1 MKRYRWKTATG
12 CLATLVLGSN
22 AVSAQ
27 SPSDAPQ
34 APNGLGAPVIPIPVE
49 LPKAPGGEI
58 KLVKQPPVEDA
69 PVTQQPV
76 AQAQPAPVS
85 APTQATPSAGGS
97 SSTVNVSGSDPTGA
111 PVAGG
116 GQPTQAL
123 NASDLGGLLGKS
135 DQATGVEIQRRNAI
149 SSDPRVRGLRNGQYL
164 ALGDG
169 VPYFP
174 GRLDLDTP
182 VSKFY
187 PAMVRDVQ
195 VVRGPFTTLLGPGFG
210 FINIG
215 TVNAPRSKNGGT
227 EYHGISSL
235 GYQTNGEQYNALQVV
250 TAAGPNWGFRGSYNI
265 LQGNDYADGGG
276 NNIPASYLSNNFNV
290 ALGYDLTEDVTIDFK
305 GLRTFQSNLEFPG
318 LFFDVD
324 ASDTE
329 AYNARITA
337 RNFGP
342 FDVFTSDLWYNVS
355 TTSGSTRGGAKKQF
369 VNQLLRFAFEEPFL
383 GRDASGRPI
392 IARDSSGRI
401 IPAGSPGS
409 SLRGF
414 GFNDTDPTGMGS
426 TTRFA
431 ERSIGYRFT
440 GQWGNNTDELTL
452 FMGTD
457 LNVFGQHLTENI
469 RFTQLGGPP
478 IQTMPMP
485 APGQPTVITQ
495 TQQIPKSNSFNPG
508 LFLEGM
514 MPLNDKLKLKGGGRI
529 DYVRTSSNDR
539 VITGNVDLFGDP
551 QNPGIIADRDRFIL
565 DPSVYSVDPS
575 PFNVNPFTRELD
587 RSFTLYAGFAT
598 AEYKI
603 TEATTLF
610 AGYGYAERAPNL
622 TELYAA
628 GPFLGVLQT
637 GTSRVIGDP
646 NLSKERM
653 HQIDIGLRYDTDYLK
668 FGISGFYALINDY
681 ITYDANR
688 VSQLGL
694 SQVVFSNTDL
704 ATLAG
709 TELFLQAN
717 VTKWFSP
724 FATISYV
731 QGIDQTHVDNR
742 RGTVFNRIDANGT
755 PFTSRL
761 DSSRRR
767 DPATGAVATD
777 TEPLPNIPPME
788 TRLGFRIHGT
798 DPVPKWQ
805 IEVISRIVSGQN
817 AIARS
822 LGEVATPGF
831 TTIDLRGYYQLNENL
846 LLTGGVENLG
856 DRLYREHL
864 DPIAANELQRQTG
877 VGVPLLFRPGTN
889 FFFNVQYK
897 Y

>member
-1 MKRYRWKTATG
+1 MKRYRWKSATG
-12 CLATLVLGSN
+12 CLASVLIGAN
-22 AVSAQ
+22 ATTAQ
-27 SPSDAPQ
+27 TPKDAPQ
-34 APNGLGAPVIPIPVE
+34 APKSLGVPVIPIPVE
-49 LPKAPGGEI
+49 LPKVPGGDI
-58 KLVKQPPVEDA
+58 KLVKQPIDEP
-69 PVTQQPV
+69 PPT
-76 AQAQPAPVS
+76 AQPAAPS
-85 APTQATPSAGGS
+85 APAPAPAPVAAAPAAPAAGGA
-97 SSTVNVSGSDPTGA
+97 SSTVNVSGADPGGG
-111 PVAGG
+111 PVAAGGG

-195 VVRGPFTTLLGPGFG
+195 VVRGPFTSLLGPGFG

-227 EYHGISSL
+227 EYHGISAL

-290 ALGYDLTEDVTIDFK
+290 ALGYDLTEDITIDFK

-329 AYNARITA
+329 AYNTRITA
-337 RNFGP
+337 RNVGP
-342 FDVFTSDLWYNVS
+342 FDVFTTDLWYNVS
-355 TTSGSTRGGAKKQF
+355 TTSGSTRGGAKKTF

-383 GRDASGRPI
+383 PRNAAGIPQ
-392 IARDSSGRI
+392 IATGGVSN
-401 IPAGSPGS
+401 
-409 SLRGF
+409 LRNF
-414 GFNDTDPTGMGS
+414 GFSDNS
-426 TTRFA
+426 STRFA
-431 ERSIGYRFT
+431 ERSIGYRFN

-457 LNVFGQHLTENI
+457 LNVFGQHLTETI
-469 RFTQLGGPP
+469 QFSQTGGPA
-478 IQTMPMP
+478 IQTMNP
-485 APGQPTVITQ
+485 PGSTLPSNLITQ
-495 TQQIPKSNSFNPG
+495 TQQIPKSNSYNPG

-514 MPLNDKLKLKGGGRI
+514 LPLNDKLKLKGGGRI

-551 QNPGIIADRDRFIL
+551 QNPGVVNNQGRFIL

-575 PFNVNPFTRELD
+575 PFGGNPFTRELD
-587 RSFTLYAGFAT
+587 RTFTLYAGFAT

-603 TEATTLF
+603 SEATTLF

-653 HQIDIGLRYDTDYLK
+653 HQVDIGLRYDTDYLK
-668 FGISGFYALINDY
+668 LGISGFYALINDY

-694 SQVVFSNTDL
+694 SQVVFTNTDL

-709 TELFLQAN
+709 TELFVQAN

-724 FATISYV
+724 FATVSYV
-731 QGIDQTHVDNR
+731 QGIDQTHSDNR
-742 RGTVFNRIDANGT
+742 RGTVFNRVDASGT

-767 DPATGAVATD
+767 DPATGAMATD

-805 IEVISRIVSGQN
+805 IEVVSRIVSGQN

-822 LGEVATPGF
+822 LGEIASPGF
-831 TTIDLRGYYQLNENL
+831 TTIDLRGYYQVNENL

-864 DPIAANELQRQTG
+864 DPIAANQLRSLTG
-877 VGVPLLFRPGTN
+877 ETSIPVLFRPGTN
-889 FFFNVQYK
+889 FFFNMQYK